1 MKKKPQN
8 ANDEECMHS
17 EGTLL
22 ENVYTLTFGSEA
34 HHAFGTKK
42 VVIVIPK
49 LSFMLIML
57 SPVNYQSNEVWAE
70 RIEKLL
76 TDMAQQQQQIL
87 AILAALQTQHNTSD
101 DLLDNHD
108 LCALLHVGTRTLH
121 RWRTQGK
128 LPPSVVIGG
137 KHFYSKKAIMALL
150 DRKQ

>member
-8 ANDEECMHS
+8 ANDEECMHGK
-17 EGTLL
+17 GTLL

-87 AILAALQTQHNTSD
+87 AILAALQTQHSTSD

-121 RWRTQGK
+121 RWRSEGK
-128 LPPSVVIGG
+128 LPPSKLIGG
-137 KHFYSKKAIMALL
+137 KHYYTRKAIMDMFNL
-150 DRKQ
+150 K